1 MNIVLSFRMTPEIIS
16 GVVNASA
23 GILGAIIGGFIVH
36 FASVKAATIQ
46 TRANYVLQIIGKHPD
61 EYKVLCWAL
70 ENKDTGKL
78 DAARQGWF
86 YRLLVTPLPP
96 KIKRQFEDSLDN
108 REWDK
113 AMDLLRKIASGE
125 WD

>member
-1 MNIVLSFRMTPEIIS
+1 MKMATEIN
-16 GVVNASA
+16 GLLAASV
-23 GILGAIIGGFIVH
+23 GFLGAIIGAIIGGVMVY
-36 FASVKAATIQ
+36 FASVKSVTVQ
-46 TRANYVLQIIGKHPD
+46 TRVSYVLSIVNLYPD
-61 EYKVLCWAL
+61 VFASFYEALRNADVNRLVVLR
-70 ENKDTGKL
+70 NS
-78 DAARQGWF
+78 WF
-86 YRLLVTPLPP
+86 YHLLVMPLPS